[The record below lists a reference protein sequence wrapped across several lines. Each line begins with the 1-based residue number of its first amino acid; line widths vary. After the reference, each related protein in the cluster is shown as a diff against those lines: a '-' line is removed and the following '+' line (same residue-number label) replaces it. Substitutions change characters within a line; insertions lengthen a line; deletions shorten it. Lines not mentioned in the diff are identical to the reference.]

1 MCQRLLRVLKKV
13 LFEYAVTI
21 RVTAI
26 ILRDTL
32 RKVEYLFLFGFLKV
46 FFGMTKEKVCVL
58 IFILT

>member
-1 MCQRLLRVLKKV
+1 MLRVLKKV

-58 IFILT
+58 KKF